1 MWMRCVNV
9 KGVSAYHTI
18 LQNAWYGVGDVGFAA
33 ARAHTA
39 ARSTTAIT
47 GVLGSMVALCGP
59 LVEERGLVELAQ

>member
-1 MWMRCVNV
+1 MRCVDV
-9 KGVSAYHTI
+9 KGISTYHTT
-18 LQNAWYGVGDVGFAA
+18 LQNAWYGVSGVGFAA

-59 LVEERGLVELAQ
+59 LVEVRGLVELTQ